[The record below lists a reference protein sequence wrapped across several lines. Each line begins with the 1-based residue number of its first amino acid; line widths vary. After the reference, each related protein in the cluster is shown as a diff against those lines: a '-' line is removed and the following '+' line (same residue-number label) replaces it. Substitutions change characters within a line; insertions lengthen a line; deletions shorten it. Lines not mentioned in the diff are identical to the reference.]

1 MTSRQGLNFGNDS
14 PRGDSVR
21 CRGTETPDG
30 GPCSSGRPVRLQR
43 WNRWDNGTQLGKSWG
58 RGGGELGMKRAE
70 VGGASGKDGGPCKVG
85 MGLGHGQKDLE
96 KRRETGGVSGD
107 GGGAQG

>member
-1 MTSRQGLNFGNDS
+1 
-14 PRGDSVR
+14 
-21 CRGTETPDG
+21 
-30 GPCSSGRPVRLQR
+30 
-43 WNRWDNGTQLGKSWG
+43 
-58 RGGGELGMKRAE
+58 MKRAE

-107 GGGAQG
+107 GGGVQG